1 MDIAAAQIFELSRE
15 AESVGAGEREK
26 SAFLAWASG
35 NPHFSTR
42 AGLTT
47 YELDGAKLF
56 RRSATALWN
65 GKESVGTGSSFV
77 QDEAALIAAM
87 ELVERIAARSAFE
100 NRAESRNEIEID
112 EAEIK
117 IYPAHTVGLPSR
129 GFWST
134 NGWAAHFSLSA
145 AIAGAV
151 REALERHILL
161 YTFLKHGW
169 NGFAFGGTEMFFEKR
184 LVRGLACARFAGR
197 FAGVSCLGSSVFPGC
212 AFGYTVGDGSEE
224 GSEKIWFRAKLEAFY
239 QLDDEEKFGHGS
251 GGTWLERAKNHY
263 LKESR
268 FSFANQPAALEQIP
282 SLKARIATFDMAKAF
297 GLSFPLF
304 AAFVFGSDLIPLFH
318 SGKLASEETG
328 TLRKVLSR
336 WEIEGELPEVHP
348 IL

>member
-15 AESVGAGEREK
+15 AESGVTGEREK

-35 NPHFSTR
+35 NPHFSTK
-42 AGLTT
+42 AGLTI
-47 YELDGAKLF
+47 YELEGTKLF

-77 QDEAALIAAM
+77 QDEAAVIAGM

-100 NRAESRNEIEID
+100 NLAESRNEIEIS
-112 EAEIK
+112 ENEIK
-117 IYPAHTVGLPSR
+117 IHPARTIGLPSR
-129 GFWST
+129 GLWST

-169 NGFAFGGTEMFFEKR
+169 NGFAFGHAEIFLERR

-197 FAGVSCLGSSVFPGC
+197 FAGISCLGSSVFPGC
-212 AFGYTVGDGSEE
+212 AFGYTVGAESEE
-224 GSEKIWFRAKLEAFY
+224 GLEKVWSRATLEAFY
-239 QLDDEEKFGHGS
+239 QLDDDEKFGHGS
-251 GGTWLERAKNHY
+251 GATWLERSKDHY

-268 FSFANQPAALEQIP
+268 FSFSNQPAALERIP

-318 SGKLASEETG
+318 SGKLTSEETEA
-328 TLRKVLSR
+328 LLKVLSR
-336 WEIEGELPEVHP
+336 WKIEGELPEVHP